1 MSKNLIVI
9 GGPTAVGK
17 TKLAIWLARNLETE
31 IISADSRQIYREMDI
46 GVARP
51 SEEELSAVKHHFIAT
66 KSIRE
71 YYNASMFENEALE
84 TINNLFYKYD
94 NVIVAGGSGLYI
106 DAIIKGI
113 DDIPTVLPQIREQ
126 LARWYKETSLTH
138 IQQLVQRLDPEYYA
152 KADVNNPM
160 RLLKAL
166 EVTIQSNRPY
176 SSFLRGKSKKRPFN
190 VIMIGLDRPRKEL
203 YERINSRT
211 VKMIEKGLID
221 EVKSLMPFR
230 ESTALKTVGYKEIF
244 DYLDGILT
252 LEQAIDL
259 IQRNTRKYA
268 RRQLSW
274 FRRYKNIAWFNPDE
288 KEQIWEYLTKKI
300 SKFG

>member
-17 TKLAIWLARNLETE
+17 TELAIWLARNLETE